1 MGLTV
6 VRVSKNRSTATP
18 KACPPS
24 SQCPPWP
31 GLILSSY
38 AQEGQALSGVGVSW
52 AMDSPALFL
61 NLFIYLVCEFCLW
74 VNSNLGAFK
83 MLLLGSWVKGASE
96 SSHPESPRPS
106 HKAHGQSR

>member
-1 MGLTV
+1 MDLTV

-31 GLILSSY
+31 DSVIVCPGRT
-38 AQEGQALSGVGVSW
+38 GALSGVGVSW
-52 AMDSPALFL
+52 AMDSPFPSF

-74 VNSNLGAFK
+74 VDSNLGALK
-83 MLLLGSWVKGASE
+83 NATVGGGVPG
-96 SSHPESPRPS
+96 
-106 HKAHGQSR
+106 